1 MVLTLGA
8 GALFILGLAVLV
20 FAGPLS
26 RKWAGWA
33 KRSKA
38 ERAEAKR
45 SKAERAEAKR
55 TRAER
60 RIGAVGIAQII
71 GALAG
76 LLVGWFATELVGMAL
91 LLGGLG
97 ALLPPFMSA
106 PRRRRR
112 QMREALAWAL
122 WSRQLAEL
130 ARAGS
135 GLVDSLKGSVEHAPR
150 EVATT
155 VEHVASTAELHGL
168 EAAMDEL
175 AASGKLWEPEIAAG
189 LRMAVTAGGA
199 IADPLFD
206 LCGRINDVVDLHRA
220 KNEAVVQLWTQTI
233 ALLGMAS
240 AVVALMYRNNPS
252 YFEPY
257 STGTGQ
263 LVFVG
268 IAGIL
273 VGSTLFLVY
282 HSVVREE
289 NSILIPAKAHDAA
302 NRRSVRRVRVKEP
315 L

>member
-1 MVLTLGA
+1 MVLTLA
-8 GALFILGLAVLV
+8 TGALFAVGLAVLL
-20 FAGPLS
+20 FSGPLS
-26 RKWAGWA
+26 RRWASIA
-33 KRSKA
+33 QRSES

-45 SKAERAEAKR
+45 MRAQRSEAERAETKR
-55 TRAER
+55 RLSTVQ
-60 RIGAVGIAQII
+60 IVQII
-71 GALAG
+71 GAIAG
-76 LLVGWFATELVGMAL
+76 LVVGWMATELMGMSL

-97 ALLPPFMSA
+97 LLLPPFMAA

-150 EVATT
+150 EISHTIEQVA
-155 VEHVASTAELHGL
+155 ATAELHGL

-175 AASGKLWEPEIAAG
+175 ATSGKVWEPEIAAG

-206 LCGRINDVVDLHRA
+206 LCSRINDVVDLHRA

-233 ALLGMAS
+233 ALLGLAGG
-240 AVVALMYRNNPS
+240 VVMLMYRNNPA
-252 YFEPY
+252 YFDPY
-257 STGTGQ
+257 SSGTGQ

-273 VGSTLFLVY
+273 VGSTFFLVY

-289 NSILIPAKAHDAA
+289 NSILIPPKRR
-302 NRRSVRRVRVKEP
+302 NRAKEP
-315 L
+315 I

>member
-1 MVLTLGA
+1 MFVTLA
-8 GALFILGLAVLV
+8 TGALFAVGAAVLI
-20 FAGPLS
+20 FSGPLS
-26 RKWAGWA
+26 RRWTSIAQ
-33 KRSKA
+33 RPES

-45 SKAERAEAKR
+45 MRVQRSAAERAEVKR
-55 TRAER
+55 RLGTVQ
-60 RIGAVGIAQII
+60 IVQII

-76 LLVGWFATELVGMAL
+76 LSLGWVATELVGMAL

-97 ALLPPFMSA
+97 LLIPPFMSA

-150 EVATT
+150 EVAHTI
-155 VEHVASTAELHGL
+155 EQVATTAELHGL
-168 EAAMDEL
+168 EVAMDEL
-175 AASGKLWEPEIAAG
+175 AASGKVWEPEIAAG

-206 LCGRINDVVDLHRA
+206 LCSRINDVVDLHRA

-233 ALLGMAS
+233 ALLGLAGS
-240 AVVALMYRNNPS
+240 VVALMYRNNPA
-252 YFEPY
+252 YFDPY
-257 STGTGQ
+257 SSGTGQ
-263 LVFVG
+263 LVFIG
-268 IAGIL
+268 IAGTL
-273 VGSTLFLVY
+273 VGSTFFLVY

-289 NSILIPAKAHDAA
+289 HSILIPPKRR
-302 NRRSVRRVRVKEP
+302 NRAKEP